1 MVGALVIDKP
11 PGITSHDVVR
21 RVRRALNE
29 SSVGHLG
36 TLDPMA
42 TGVLPLL
49 LGKATRLAQFFLES
63 EKTYEGEICF
73 GFATDTFD
81 KDGQAQG
88 PRLQVQLDL
97 GQIRELARR
106 FTGQI
111 MQTPPQYSAK
121 KVTGIP
127 AYKLA
132 RKNLKVELKPVS
144 VNVSKLEILSV
155 KGDRAAFLCRV
166 SAGTYIRS
174 IAHAL
179 GQATATGAHLT
190 QLRRIQSGEF
200 GLDRAVTIQELED
213 RAISLDPGNYII
225 HPKDLLPSFPSVV
238 ADLAD
243 QIGIRH
249 GIPVHLLTE
258 TDTSWVKVFGSDN
271 ELLAIAR
278 RVEGTL
284 FQPRVVF
291 DSA

>member
-1 MVGALVIDKP
+1 MIGALVIDKP

-49 LGKATRLAQFFLES
+49 LGKATRLAQFFSES

-81 KDGQAQG
+81 KDGQAQE
-88 PRLQVQLDL
+88 PRISVELDL
-97 GQIRELARR
+97 GCLKELARQ
-106 FTGQI
+106 FTGQ
-111 MQTPPQYSAK
+111 MLQTPPQFSAK
-121 KVTGIP
+121 KVTGTP

-132 RKNLKVELKPVS
+132 RMKIRADLKPVLVNIS
-144 VNVSKLEILSV
+144 VLEILSV
-155 KGDRAAFLCRV
+155 NGDRAAFLCRV

-190 QLRRIQSGEF
+190 RLRRIQSGQF
-200 GLDRAVTIQELED
+200 GLDRAVTLQELED
-213 RAISLDPGNYII
+213 RSLGPDLGNYII
-225 HPKDLLPSFPSVV
+225 HPRDLLPSFPIV
-238 ADLAD
+238 LAD
-243 QIGIRH
+243 SANQIAIRH
-249 GIPVHLLTE
+249 GNPFHLNVE
-258 TDTSWVKVFGSDN
+258 SDSPWVKVFGSDD
-271 ELLAIAR
+271 ELMAIAR
-278 RVEGTL
+278 RLEGSF
-284 FQPRVVF
+284 FQPKVVLEGG
-291 DSA
+291 